1 MNRAVVAIGAAVVA
15 LAAVF
20 IVVVLVIDSSRDDEI
35 AEGIRIGR
43 VDVGGLDVKQ
53 ARERVQRELAGS
65 VPRRVTVAHRK
76 ERFVLRTDKAK
87 ARLDVKGTVEAARR
101 RGRAGNNAFSRVLG
115 SSEVDATIAP
125 KINYSRPAIEGF
137 VERVAKRVDD
147 PAKDADIDIRD
158 GKLSRQP
165 AHNGVNVKRPQ
176 LVAALEKRMTA
187 PSGAKAIAV
196 PVKITER
203 PDETLADLA
212 KKYPTVLAVD
222 RDAKELRFYKR
233 LRLVDKYEIAVGQG
247 GFDTAAG
254 RYDIK
259 EKDVDPPWHAPDK
272 AWAGDLAGRTIPP
285 GDPQNPLRARWMG
298 FHDGQGIHGTD
309 DIASL
314 GTAASHGCIRM
325 AVPEVKQLFGQVKI
339 GTPLFLQ

>member
-1 MNRAVVAIGAAVVA
+1 MSRVALAIGAAVVA
-15 LAAVF
+15 LVAVF
-20 IVVVLVIDSSRDDEI
+20 VVVVLVIDSSQDDEI
-35 AEGIRIGR
+35 AEGIQIGR
-43 VDVGGLDVKQ
+43 VDVGGLDVEQ

-65 VPRRVTVAHRK
+65 VQQRVTVTHRK
-76 ERFVLRTDKAK
+76 ERFVLRTDKAQ
-87 ARLDVKGTVEAARR
+87 ARLDVDGSVEAARR
-101 RGRAGNNAFSRVLG
+101 RGREGNNAFSRVLG
-115 SSEVDATIAP
+115 SGEVDATIAP
-125 KINYSRPAIEGF
+125 KIDYSRPAIEGF

-176 LVAALEKRMTA
+176 LVAALVKRMTA
-187 PSGAKAIAV
+187 TAGGSAIQV
-196 PVKITER
+196 PVKVTER

-254 RYDIK
+254 RYEIK
-259 EKDVDPPWHAPDK
+259 EKDVDPPWHAPNK

-285 GDPQNPLRARWMG
+285 GDPQNPLKARWMG

-325 AVPEVKQLFGQVKI
+325 AVPEVKQLFAKVKV